1 MTVAEPAVE
10 PIQPATGRRP
20 SAWVRFIVAFLLSLI
35 VGVAGGAGAIYAY
48 DRGHDGHV
56 LPGVRVGGVDLSGL
70 DRSAAEAHL
79 ADALAGYGLGE
90 LVLATPAGERTI
102 PYAAVGRR
110 ADSAAMVDAALAVGR
125 DGSLLDRAVAGARTA
140 LRGVDLGPRVTY
152 DPALLAAAIDLAV
165 RDLERTTLSA
175 AVRKGADGFVFL
187 EGRYGLTVD
196 RAAIVAAIGDRL
208 GRPDAPDRIRV
219 PVTLRTVT
227 PVISD
232 AEAQLARIAAERM
245 AQDLVLADGEESW
258 TITAETVR
266 GWLGFAATS
275 DGRIEPTL
283 DRAMITAEL
292 ASLAAG
298 IDRPPMDATY
308 LVGKEGEIV
317 GVTPGRTGRSLDVDA
332 TVERVAA
339 ALGARAAGA
348 GAVPVEPALV
358 TAVPELTT
366 EEAQQTAPLMRRISE
381 WTTWF
386 PYGIKNNYGAN
397 IWLPAEFI
405 DGTVLAPGETFDFW
419 KAVGP
424 VTRERGFG
432 LGGAIINGRTE
443 PQGALAGGICSNST
457 TIFNAAL
464 RAGLQMGARRNH
476 FYYIDRYPLGLDATV
491 FISGS
496 GSVQTMTFTND
507 TPYPILIRGSGW
519 RRGSKGYVKY
529 ELFSVPTG
537 RTVEFSDP
545 IVKNVR
551 RATTVTMESD
561 ELRPGARERVEF
573 PVDGKD
579 VWVTRT
585 VSDAGGTIIHQ
596 ETYYSHYARITG
608 IILVGRTSSGGATAA
623 PTPSPAPSPAPS
635 P

>member
-1 MTVAEPAVE
+1 MTIAEPAVE
-10 PIQPATGRRP
+10 PTAPATGRRP
-20 SAWVRFIVAFLLSLI
+20 SAWARFLVAFLLSLI
-35 VGVAGGAGAIYAY
+35 VGLAGGAGAIYAY

-56 LPGVRVGGVDLSGL
+56 LPGVRVAGVDLSGL
-70 DRSAAEAHL
+70 DRRAAEARL
-79 ADALAGYGLGE
+79 ADALGGFAIGE
-90 LVLATPAGERTI
+90 LVLATPAGERPI
-102 PYAAVGRR
+102 AYAAIGRR

-125 DGSLLDRAVAGARTA
+125 GGSLLDRAVAGARTA
-140 LRGVDLGPRVTY
+140 FRGVDLEPRVTY
-152 DPALLAAAIDLAV
+152 DPELLAAAIDLAV
-165 RDLERTTLSA
+165 RDLERSSLSA
-175 AVRKGADGFVFL
+175 AVRKEAGGFTFL
-187 EGRYGLTVD
+187 EGRYGLAVD
-196 RAAIVAAIGDRL
+196 RAAILAALGDRL

-227 PVISD
+227 PTISD
-232 AEAQLARIAAERM
+232 AEAQLARIGAERM
-245 AQDLVLADGEESW
+245 AQDLVLVDGEEHW
-258 TITAETVR
+258 TIGAETVR
-266 GWLGFAATS
+266 GWIGFAVTPAGS
-275 DGRIEPTL
+275 IEAIL
-283 DRAMITAEL
+283 DRAMIAAEL
-292 ASLAAG
+292 TGLAG
-298 IDRPPMDATY
+298 DIDRLPMDASY

-317 GVTPGRTGRSLDVDA
+317 GVTPGRIGRSLDVDS
-332 TVERVAA
+332 TVERVVA

-348 GAVPVEPALV
+348 GAVPLEPALV

-529 ELFSVPTG
+529 ELFGVPTG
-537 RTVEFSDP
+537 RTVEFTDP

-561 ELRPGARERVEF
+561 ELRPGVREQVEF

-585 VSDAGGTIIHQ
+585 VTDTGGTIIHQ

-608 IILVGRTSSGGATAA
+608 IILVGRSSSAGATPA
-623 PTPSPAPSPAPS
+623 PSPSPSPAPSP
-635 P
+635 